1 MRRTVYV
8 TAAVILMLSLSACA
22 SNGSS
27 TDSSLA
33 SLSPATAD
41 PMIYATEEF
50 NSAVKRLSD
59 AKATLSG
66 LLQEAETL
74 LNDVPAEDVADTS
87 VLEGLSIVFESAT
100 GAVEVS
106 VPSMKS
112 EAEEVRL
119 QAQEIQN
126 QADDIW
132 SIYHDMES
140 AIESVKTSQQD
151 LLDNKR
157 RESVG
162 LGEEYVGH
170 VKSQNGY
177 TAEYTVSTTGWIKAC
192 DAELLQLAWE
202 NVAGD
207 GSMVPSIS
215 QFHST
220 ANDGFTEANAAVAFG
235 RLIFRNTTQ
244 GFDITEESPVTFSII
259 PGMSSENHE
268 KWTKGILTDVPE
280 MYLKLS
286 QPMTT
291 DFRGTAR
298 TRPISPLMKGNTWGP
313 VAFMVVYP
321 NAITPKDP
329 EGTKLNDFP
338 LIFSEGFYGIGEGV
352 SIEIKPSW

>member
-1 MRRTVYV
+1 
-8 TAAVILMLSLSACA
+8 
-22 SNGSS
+22 
-27 TDSSLA
+27 
-33 SLSPATAD
+33 
-41 PMIYATEEF
+41 MIYAAEEF

-112 EAEEVRL
+112 EAEEVQL

-132 SIYHDMES
+132 SIYHDMEY

-162 LGEEYVGH
+162 LGEQYVGH
-170 VKSQNGY
+170 ITNQNGY
-177 TAEYTVSTTGWIKAC
+177 TAEYTVSTTDWIKASN
-192 DAELLQLAWE
+192 AESLQLAWE
-202 NVAGD
+202 NVTGD
-207 GSMVPSIS
+207 GSVVPSIS
-215 QFHST
+215 QFHSK

-235 RLIFRNTTQ
+235 RLSFRNTTQ
-244 GFDITEESPVTFSII
+244 GFDITKESPVTFTLT
-259 PGMSSENHE
+259 PGTSYENYQ
-268 KWTKGILTDVPE
+268 KWQNGVISYLPK
-280 MYLKLS
+280 MYVKFT
-286 QPMTT
+286 QPKTI
-291 DFRGTAR
+291 DFGSNIANRS
-298 TRPISPLMKGNTWGP
+298 ISPLMENNKWGP
-313 VAFMVVYP
+313 VAFMLIYP
-321 NAITPKDP
+321 NAITPNDP
-329 EGTKLNDFP
+329 EGTSLNNFP
-338 LIFSEGFYGIGEGV
+338 LIFATAYYDHNEGV
-352 SIEIKPSW
+352 GIAIKPSW